1 MWPGRLQ
8 GPVIVRL
15 RWLTGSGLCGTLQR
29 RSKNNGGFAVK
40 GTVLA
45 VATLLL
51 FGCAQ
56 PSGNSPAGVASGPD
70 LKAQID
76 ANNAAWAAAANRGDA
91 AAVAAMYTDT
101 ATMLPP
107 GMEMQKGR
115 AAIQK
120 TIAAIGG
127 SGVRNFALTALD
139 VAQVG
144 PDTAREIGRVT
155 ADAPG
160 PKKKLIRI
168 EGKYVVIWKQIGGK
182 WLLDVDIWNLN
193 K

>member
-1 MWPGRLQ
+1 M
-8 GPVIVRL
+8 
-15 RWLTGSGLCGTLQR
+15 
-29 RSKNNGGFAVK
+29 KNAMLAA
-40 GTVLA
+40 TV
-45 VATLLL
+45 LLL
-51 FGCAQ
+51 FGCSQ
-56 PSGNSPAGVASGPD
+56 PPPAPPAPVPN

-91 AAVAAMYTDT
+91 AAVAAMYTEN

-107 GMEMQKGR
+107 GMEMQQGR

-127 SGVRNFALTALD
+127 SGIKNFALTAID
-139 VAQVG
+139 VSQVG

-155 ADAPG
+155 ADAPA
-160 PKKKLIRI
+160 PKKKFVKV
-168 EGKYVVIWKQIGGK
+168 EGKYVVIWKQVAGK
-182 WLLDVDIWNLN
+182 WMLDVDIWNLN

>member
-1 MWPGRLQ
+1 MLA
-8 GPVIVRL
+8 
-15 RWLTGSGLCGTLQR
+15 GTL
-29 RSKNNGGFAVK
+29 
-40 GTVLA
+40 
-45 VATLLL
+45 LLL

-56 PSGNSPAGVASGPD
+56 PAPTPPAPD

-91 AAVAAMYTDT
+91 AAVAAMYTET

-107 GMEMQKGR
+107 GVDMQKGR

-120 TIAAIGG
+120 TIANIGG
-127 SGVRNFALTALD
+127 SGIKNFALTTVD

-144 PDTAREIGRVT
+144 PDTAREIGRFSL
-155 ADAPG
+155 DAPG
-160 PKKKLIRI
+160 PRKHWVKV
-168 EGKYVVIWKQIGGK
+168 EGKYVVVWKLVGGK
-182 WLLDVDIWNLN
+182 WLLDVDIWNTN